1 MSTELTENDP
11 LEKSISSETEAAV
24 TPDSLE
30 KETPVPVETL
40 SREDEILI
48 RYRQAQTA
56 GEALPIELQRLS
68 GMNFL
73 GRDFSGLDLS
83 GCDFTGSEL
92 SRCNFKGVV
101 ATHAKFDES
110 VLFQA
115 CLDGG
120 EFMAS
125 SFRGA
130 NLSEA
135 SAQGAGFGEA
145 IFDGANLIRA
155 NLDGAS
161 AIKSS
166 WKKARVHLASI
177 QDARLLESQLHETE
191 FNQANLTGSDLR
203 ECDVSRADFGKADLH
218 AIQLRGLTNYTS
230 ANWIGSDI
238 RDIDFTGAYLVRRH
252 IVDENYLEEFRNQGK
267 MARAVYWLW
276 WLTSDCGRS
285 LFRWVALNFLLIGA
299 FAVAFSLLPDSLTK
313 VDPDLP
319 MKSAGFAVAVKGGA
333 LSINGTVVPYDPE
346 KDSLNH
352 LCEKIH
358 ESTHQA
364 ITAAYLA
371 KDDTLA
377 LWSTQSSLDL
387 KDQDGGNL
395 LAASNLAAAEGKAS
409 SWQSSAPLGVVT
421 PALFVPSDFQRSWYE
436 TIYFSFVVAL
446 TLGFGDILPK
456 TVAAQFVVNLLTLV
470 GYVGLGG
477 LLTIF
482 SNQLGRRGE

>member
-1 MSTELTENDP
+1 MSTEHTENAPEANPTLNEAEATSVPASD
-11 LEKSISSETEAAV
+11 ESSV
-24 TPDSLE
+24 KPS
-30 KETPVPVETL
+30 VEVV
-40 SREDEILI
+40 SPEDEILI

-101 ATHAKFDES
+101 ATHAKFDQAI
-110 VLFQA
+110 LFQA
-115 CLDGG
+115 TLDGG

-135 SAQGAGFGEA
+135 SAQGAGFGESV
-145 IFDGANLIRA
+145 FDGANLIRA
-155 NLDGAS
+155 NFDGAS
-161 AIKSS
+161 AIKAS
-166 WKKARVHLASI
+166 WVKARVHLASI
-177 QDARLLESQLHETE
+177 QDARLLECRLHEAE

-203 ECDVSRADFGKADLH
+203 ECGVAGADFGKSDLH
-218 AIQLRGLTNYTS
+218 AIQLRGLKNYTT

-267 MARAVYWLW
+267 MARIIYWLW

-285 LFRWVALNFLLIGA
+285 LFRWVVLNFLLIGL
-299 FAVAFSLLPDSLTK
+299 FAVVFALLPANLTK
-313 VDPDLP
+313 VDPDAP
-319 MKSAGFAVAVKGGA
+319 MKSAGFATAVSAGA
-333 LSINGTVVPYDPE
+333 LNINGTVVTYDPNN
-346 KDSLNH
+346 DSLNQ
-352 LCEKIH
+352 LCERVH
-358 ESTHQA
+358 AATHQS
-364 ITAAYLA
+364 ITAAYLPKEDA
-371 KDDTLA
+371 LA
-377 LWSTQSSLDL
+377 LWSPKAALHL

-395 LAASNLAAAEGKAS
+395 VAAAHLAEGKES
-409 SWQSSAPLGVVT
+409 SWQSEAPLGVIT
-421 PALFVPSDFQRSWYE
+421 PALFVPSDTQRSWYE

-456 TVAAQFVVNLLTLV
+456 TPLAQFVVNLLTLV

>member
-11 LEKSISSETEAAV
+11 LEKPISSETEAAV

-30 KETPVPVETL
+30 TETPVAAETL

-166 WKKARVHLASI
+166 WTKARVHLASI

-218 AIQLRGLTNYTS
+218 AIQLRGLKNYTS

-267 MARAVYWLW
+267 MARVVYWLW

-377 LWSTQSSLDL
+377 L
-387 KDQDGGNL
+387 
-395 LAASNLAAAEGKAS
+395 
-409 SWQSSAPLGVVT
+409 
-421 PALFVPSDFQRSWYE
+421 
-436 TIYFSFVVAL
+436 
-446 TLGFGDILPK
+446 
-456 TVAAQFVVNLLTLV
+456 
-470 GYVGLGG
+470 
-477 LLTIF
+477 
-482 SNQLGRRGE
+482 

>member
-1 MSTELTENDP
+1 MSTEHTENAPEANPTVNEAEATSVPASD
-11 LEKSISSETEAAV
+11 ETSV
-24 TPDSLE
+24 KPS
-30 KETPVPVETL
+30 VEVV
-40 SREDEILI
+40 SPEDEILI

-101 ATHAKFDES
+101 ATHAKFDQAI
-110 VLFQA
+110 LFQA
-115 CLDGG
+115 TLDGG

-135 SAQGAGFGEA
+135 SAPGFGESV
-145 IFDGANLIRA
+145 FDGANLIRA
-155 NLDGAS
+155 NFDGAS
-161 AIKSS
+161 AIKAS
-166 WKKARVHLASI
+166 WVKARVHLASI
-177 QDARLLESQLHETE
+177 QDARLLECRLHEAE

-203 ECDVSRADFGKADLH
+203 ECDVAGADFGKSDLH
-218 AIQLRGLTNYTS
+218 AIQLRGLKNYTT

-267 MARAVYWLW
+267 MARIIYWLW

-285 LFRWVALNFLLIGA
+285 LFRWVVLNFLLIGL
-299 FAVAFSLLPDSLTK
+299 FAVVFALLPANLTK
-313 VDPDLP
+313 VDPDAP
-319 MKSAGFAVAVKGGA
+319 MKSAGFATAVSAGA
-333 LSINGTVVPYDPE
+333 LNINGTVVTYDPNN
-346 KDSLNH
+346 DSLNQ
-352 LCEKIH
+352 LCERVH
-358 ESTHQA
+358 AATHQS
-364 ITAAYLA
+364 ITAAYLPKEDA
-371 KDDTLA
+371 LA
-377 LWSTQSSLDL
+377 LWSPKAALHL

-395 LAASNLAAAEGKAS
+395 VAAAHLAEGKES
-409 SWQSSAPLGVVT
+409 SWQSEAPLGVIT
-421 PALFVPSDFQRSWYE
+421 PALFVPSDTQRSWYE

-456 TVAAQFVVNLLTLV
+456 TPLAQFVVNLLTLV

>member
-1 MSTELTENDP
+1 MSTEHTENAPEANPTVNEAEATSVPASD
-11 LEKSISSETEAAV
+11 ETSV
-24 TPDSLE
+24 KPS
-30 KETPVPVETL
+30 VEVV
-40 SREDEILI
+40 SPEDEILI

-101 ATHAKFDES
+101 ATHAKFDQAI
-110 VLFQA
+110 LFQA
-115 CLDGG
+115 SLDGG

-135 SAQGAGFGEA
+135 SAQGAGFGESV
-145 IFDGANLIRA
+145 FDGANLIRA
-155 NLDGAS
+155 NFDGAS
-161 AIKSS
+161 AIKAS
-166 WKKARVHLASI
+166 WVKARVHLASI
-177 QDARLLESQLHETE
+177 QDARLLECRLHEAE

-203 ECDVSRADFGKADLH
+203 ECDVAGADFGKSDLH
-218 AIQLRGLTNYTS
+218 AIQLRGLKNYTT

-267 MARAVYWLW
+267 MARIIYWLW

-285 LFRWVALNFLLIGA
+285 LFRWVVLNFLLIGL
-299 FAVAFSLLPDSLTK
+299 FAVVFALLPANLTK
-313 VDPDLP
+313 VDPDAP
-319 MKSAGFAVAVKGGA
+319 MKSAGFATAVSAGA
-333 LSINGTVVPYDPE
+333 LNINGTVITYDPNT
-346 KDSLNH
+346 DSLNQ
-352 LCEKIH
+352 LCERVH
-358 ESTHQA
+358 AATHQS
-364 ITAAYLA
+364 ITAAYLPKEDA
-371 KDDTLA
+371 LA
-377 LWSTQSSLDL
+377 LWSPKAALHL

-395 LAASNLAAAEGKAS
+395 VAAAHLAEGEES
-409 SWQSSAPLGVVT
+409 SWQSEAPLGVVT
-421 PALFVPSDFQRSWYE
+421 PALFVPSDTQRSWYE

-456 TVAAQFVVNLLTLV
+456 TPLAQFVVNLLTLV

>member
-1 MSTELTENDP
+1 MSTEHTENAPEANPTVNEAEATSVQASD
-11 LEKSISSETEAAV
+11 ETSV
-24 TPDSLE
+24 KPS
-30 KETPVPVETL
+30 VEVV
-40 SREDEILI
+40 SPEDEILI

-101 ATHAKFDES
+101 ATHAKFDQAI
-110 VLFQA
+110 LFQA
-115 CLDGG
+115 TLDGG

-135 SAQGAGFGEA
+135 SAQGAGFGESV
-145 IFDGANLIRA
+145 FDGANLIRA
-155 NLDGAS
+155 NFDGAS
-161 AIKSS
+161 AIKAS
-166 WKKARVHLASI
+166 WVKARVHLASI
-177 QDARLLESQLHETE
+177 QDARLLECRLHEAE

-203 ECDVSRADFGKADLH
+203 ECDVAGADFGKSDLH
-218 AIQLRGLTNYTS
+218 AIQLRGLKNYTT

-267 MARAVYWLW
+267 MARIIYWLW

-285 LFRWVALNFLLIGA
+285 LFRWVVLNFLLIGL
-299 FAVAFSLLPDSLTK
+299 FAVVFALLPANLTK
-313 VDPDLP
+313 VDPDAP
-319 MKSAGFAVAVKGGA
+319 MKSAGFATAVSAGA
-333 LSINGTVVPYDPE
+333 LNINGTVVTYDPNN
-346 KDSLNH
+346 DSLNQ
-352 LCEKIH
+352 LCERVH
-358 ESTHQA
+358 AATHQS
-364 ITAAYLA
+364 ITAAYLPKEDA
-371 KDDTLA
+371 LA
-377 LWSTQSSLDL
+377 LWSTKAALHL

-395 LAASNLAAAEGKAS
+395 VAAAHLAEGKES
-409 SWQSSAPLGVVT
+409 SWQSEAPLGVIT
-421 PALFVPSDFQRSWYE
+421 PALFVPSDTQRSWYE

-456 TVAAQFVVNLLTLV
+456 TPLAQFVVNLLTLV

>member
-1 MSTELTENDP
+1 MSTEHTETAPEANPTVNEAEATSVPASD
-11 LEKSISSETEAAV
+11 ETSV
-24 TPDSLE
+24 KPS
-30 KETPVPVETL
+30 VEVV
-40 SREDEILI
+40 SPEDEILI

-101 ATHAKFDES
+101 ATHAKFDQAI
-110 VLFQA
+110 LFQA
-115 CLDGG
+115 TLDGG

-135 SAQGAGFGEA
+135 SAQGAGFGESV
-145 IFDGANLIRA
+145 FDGANLIRA
-155 NLDGAS
+155 NFDGAS
-161 AIKSS
+161 AIKAS
-166 WKKARVHLASI
+166 WVKARVHLASI
-177 QDARLLESQLHETE
+177 QDARLLECRLHEAE

-203 ECDVSRADFGKADLH
+203 ECDVAGADFGKSDLH
-218 AIQLRGLTNYTS
+218 AIQLRGLKNYTT

-267 MARAVYWLW
+267 MARIIYWLW

-285 LFRWVALNFLLIGA
+285 LFRWVVLNFLLIGL
-299 FAVAFSLLPDSLTK
+299 FAVVFALLPANLTK
-313 VDPDLP
+313 VDPDAP
-319 MKSAGFAVAVKGGA
+319 MKSAGFATAVSAGA
-333 LSINGTVVPYDPE
+333 LNINGTVITYDPNN
-346 KDSLNH
+346 DSLNQ
-352 LCEKIH
+352 LCERVH
-358 ESTHQA
+358 AATHQS
-364 ITAAYLA
+364 ITAAYLPKEDA
-371 KDDTLA
+371 LA
-377 LWSTQSSLDL
+377 LWSPKAALHL

-395 LAASNLAAAEGKAS
+395 VAAAHLAEGKES
-409 SWQSSAPLGVVT
+409 SWQSEAPLGVIT
-421 PALFVPSDFQRSWYE
+421 PALFVPSDTQRSWYE

-456 TVAAQFVVNLLTLV
+456 TPLAQFVVNLLTLV